1 MSTPVR
7 LAAIVLAVALL
18 LLAGRAA
25 LGAWRPSVERYP
37 LQGIDMS
44 ERPPAVEWGSV
55 RAAGADFAYLVATAG
70 ARGRDPA
77 FEANWQALPDA
88 GLRRGAVHLYS
99 LCESG
104 AAQADSFNAVV
115 PRTADALPPAID
127 IDLRDDCDAPA
138 VGNAVI
144 DQLRTFISR
153 VEAHAGKPVVLRLS
167 RGAERRYRLSAAIDR
182 PLWLAGAFLRPG
194 YAARPWR
201 MWRATRWR
209 RIDGVEGDVNW
220 NVVAQ

>member
-1 MSTPVR
+1 MSTPAR
-7 LAAIVLAVALL
+7 LAAIVVAVALL
-18 LLAGRAA
+18 LLGGRAA
-25 LGAWRPSVERYP
+25 LGVWHPSAKRYP
-37 LQGIDMS
+37 LQGVDLP
-44 ERPPAVEWGSV
+44 ERPPAIEWGSV

-104 AAQADSFNAVV
+104 GAQADAFNAVV
-115 PRTADALPPAID
+115 PRTFDALPPAVD
-127 IDLRDDCDAPA
+127 VDLRGDCDAPA

-144 DQLRTFISR
+144 DQLRTFVAR

-167 RGAERRYRLSAAIDR
+167 RAAERRYRLSAAIDR
-182 PLWLAGAFLRPG
+182 PLWLTGAFLQPG
-194 YAARPWR
+194 YAARQWR

-209 RIDGVEGDVNW
+209 RIEGMAGDVNW
-220 NVVAQ
+220 DVVAQ